1 MTVRAQLNLKRA
13 TLEEARPGEDVAC
26 GSPQGPGMG
35 RSWGWRQEGLR
46 TLCGAGGGAGNG
58 ETPYRDYD
66 AFTVCVCVCVCV
78 CARARAQ
85 SPSRV

>member
-13 TLEEARPGEDVAC
+13 TLEEARPAEDVAC

-46 TLCGAGGGAGNG
+46 TLCGGRHGD
-58 ETPYRDYD
+58 TPYRDYD
-66 AFTVCVCVCVCV
+66 AFTVCVCVRV
-78 CARARAQ
+78 RARMLSRSVAQ
-85 SPSRV
+85 SLSRV